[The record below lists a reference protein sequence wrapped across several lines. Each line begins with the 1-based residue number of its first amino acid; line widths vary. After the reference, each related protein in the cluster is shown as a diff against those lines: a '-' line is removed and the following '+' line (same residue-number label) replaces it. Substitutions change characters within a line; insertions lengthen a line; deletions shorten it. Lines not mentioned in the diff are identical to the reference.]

1 AEDSG
6 AAARGP
12 GPDASSHPFAA
23 PGAALRAAV
32 AAAGGS
38 GAGTAAERTL
48 RLRLPASA
56 GQPLP
61 SPELGG
67 GPAGAVELREWYV
80 PALVVAAPEAAG
92 LLAALGAEADAGGPV
107 LGAGLRHLV
116 AVRRFAG
123 RLASAGR

>member
-32 AAAGGS
+32 AAS
-38 GAGTAAERTL
+38 
-48 RLRLPASA
+48 
-56 GQPLP
+56 
-61 SPELGG
+61 
-67 GPAGAVELREWYV
+67 
-80 PALVVAAPEAAG
+80 
-92 LLAALGAEADAGGPV
+92 GAEADAGGPV